1 MNAALDENDEAMV
14 EEIGLHRHVVFSVP
28 LVVLQLALTPKLGG
42 SRASRHKK
50 GMVRTYVLRTTYYSK
65 IQQEILKEE
74 LHSSRTSR

>member
-14 EEIGLHRHVVFSVP
+14 VGEEIGCTVFKLQ
-28 LVVLQLALTPKLGG
+28 LVVGPPKLGG